1 MAMSAILP
9 YFLPIPFLFLE
20 IFVGMIQALIFSI
33 LVLVYF
39 TIAAE
44 DHDEHVEA
52 HESSA
57 ARA

>member
-1 MAMSAILP
+1 MAMSTILP
-9 YFLPIPFLFLE
+9 YLLPVPFLFLE

-39 TIAAE
+39 TIASQ
-44 DHDEHVEA
+44 DHDEHGEH